1 MGDGTGAAGQLPL
14 DGLRVIEFS
23 NLLPGAWC
31 TQMLGDLGAEIIKV
45 ERPEI
50 GDPSRH
56 NPPLY
61 EKDSIY
67 FNSVNR
73 NKRSV
78 SLNMARPEGRE
89 VAQRLIRGADA
100 MIENFRLGGAAK
112 LEIDYD
118 RARALNPA
126 IVYCS
131 LSGYGRTGPM
141 AEVAGHD
148 LVIQCMSGL
157 LGARPAD
164 GNPTAMP
171 TFLAGDYCGA
181 TMATIGILSAL
192 LRRKE
197 TGAGCFIDLSMLES
211 VLSMSTLHLSAGLAT
226 LAGQAGDMTMPI
238 WGGNPRFELYQ
249 AQDGRTVGV
258 TLLET
263 GAWKRFCD
271 LVGRPDL
278 INPDEKP
285 EDRHSDHGERAPA
298 YRKAIADYIKSK
310 PFDALIRELDAN
322 DIAICPVLTPEE
334 ILTAPVVGDRGA
346 VFYVDDPVE
355 GRVAQIENPL
365 APSGMTDSRRRPV
378 PTLGADNDAVL
389 AELGYDD
396 DARARLR
403 ADGIA

>member
-1 MGDGTGAAGQLPL
+1 MEEAKGPAAQLPL
-14 DGLRVIEFS
+14 DGIRVIEFS

-31 TQMLGDLGAEIIKV
+31 TQMLGDLGADVIKV

-61 EKDSIY
+61 KKDSIY

-78 SLNMARPEGRE
+78 SLDMARTEGRE
-89 VAQRLIRGADA
+89 VAKRLIGGADA
-100 MIENFRLGGAAK
+100 MIENFRAGGAAK
-112 LEIDYD
+112 LEIDY
-118 RARALNPA
+118 AAASALNPS

-164 GNPTAMP
+164 ENPTAMP

-211 VLSMSTLHLSAGLAT
+211 VMSMSTLHLSAGFAN
-226 LAGQAGDMTMPI
+226 LAGQPGDLTMPI
-238 WGGNPRFELYQ
+238 WGGNPRFELYR

-278 INPDEKP
+278 FNPDEKP
-285 EDRHSDHGERAPA
+285 SDRHSDHGENADA
-298 YRKAIADYIKSK
+298 YRKAIADYVTSM
-310 PFDALIRELDAN
+310 PFDDLIRELDAH

-334 ILTAPVVGDRGA
+334 ILTAPVVRDRGA
-346 VFYVDDPVE
+346 VFFVDDPNE
-355 GRVAQIENPL
+355 GRVAQVENPL
-365 APSGMTDSRRRPV
+365 APSGLTDSRRRPV
-378 PTLGADNDAVL
+378 PGLGADNDAVL
-389 AELGYDD
+389 TELGYDA